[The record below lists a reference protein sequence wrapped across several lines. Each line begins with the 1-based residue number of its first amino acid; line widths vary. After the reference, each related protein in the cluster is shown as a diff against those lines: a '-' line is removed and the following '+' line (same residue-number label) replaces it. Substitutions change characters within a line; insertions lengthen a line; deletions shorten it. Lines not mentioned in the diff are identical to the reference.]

1 MAALPNAFD
10 SPVMYHI
17 VVLQPRS
24 RLNDH
29 GLGFSPFARHYLGNH
44 YCSLFLSLLRCFS
57 SAGSPTLTGVLGVAP
72 FGNPRINASVQLPEA
87 YRSFTRPS
95 SPPYAKASTVCPYYL
110 SSQSKH
116 HAPDPTQIL
125 SYPGRPKTTALPRA
139 LRSLLLLTSLRQRTS
154 GVPTAPSRT
163 GYPHPSFPT
172 GVLTAPCRVPYA
184 LLRVELVG
192 VEPTTSCLQGRRSS
206 QLSYS
211 PNRWAWKELN
221 LRPHAYQACAL
232 TT

>member
-1 MAALPNAFD
+1 
-10 SPVMYHI
+10 MYHI

-57 SAGSPTLTGVLGVAP
+57 SAGSLTLTGVLGVAP

-116 HAPDPTQIL
+116 HAPDPTQIFT
-125 SYPGRPKTTALPRA
+125 YPGRPKTTALPRA
-139 LRSLLLLTSLRQRTS
+139 LRSLLLLTSLRQRTIR
-154 GVPTAPSRT
+154 VLPILADRT
-163 GYPHPSFPT
+163 THTHRFQPVCFRHPAGYPSH
-172 GVLTAPCRVPYA
+172 C
-184 LLRVELVG
+184 
-192 VEPTTSCLQGRRSS
+192 C
-206 QLSYS
+206 
-211 PNRWAWKELN
+211 AWS
-221 LRPHAYQACAL
+221 
-232 TT
+232 